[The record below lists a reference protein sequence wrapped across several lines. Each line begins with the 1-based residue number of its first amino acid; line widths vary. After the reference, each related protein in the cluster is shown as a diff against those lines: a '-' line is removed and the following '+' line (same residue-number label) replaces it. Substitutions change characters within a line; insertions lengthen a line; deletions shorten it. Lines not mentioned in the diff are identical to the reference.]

1 MAVEAEELRAGGDL
15 AVPAGDPE
23 VLRAAGRRMQRVAA
37 RALATAAVR
46 GECGPELALHW
57 QGVVADAPGV
67 ELGQL
72 SARAMRLLPGVGAGG
87 AALGRYAE
95 ALADAQ
101 ARVRALQGRAVEAR
115 EDHRRA
121 VAAADAVGVDP
132 AGRAAVVARADRDLQ
147 ERLVLVR
154 RGYGRVLDD
163 LTAAGASC
171 ARVLSGLAGE
181 VGHGRGALGMRER
194 VLDRLFV
201 AQHEIGQAAVRPVGH
216 VPEREPE
223 TWYETA
229 AVTAGDAAA
238 WTWNHTAV
246 PFVNGAANVGEAILE
261 HPEDVLEM
269 ALGVGGMV
277 VGAGGELGG
286 LALDVTVVG
295 APAGAAVHVAST
307 GLIVAGTA
315 AAAHGAGNLAQHA
328 LENDNRWLSEVSGP
342 SAEARSTG
350 PSLDGTTPSG
360 APLPGARIVRGDFPE
375 TAGPSEVLA
384 RRDPLGAITHYQ
396 VYADDG
402 LPLKRVDITGKPHG
416 GVATPHVVEFIRD
429 TNPRTGEVFI
439 RKSRQ
444 VREATPEELTGL

>member
-1 MAVEAEELRAGGDL
+1 MAVDVEELRAGGDL

-23 VLRAAGRRMQRVAA
+23 ALRAAGQRMQRVAA

-57 QGVVADAPGV
+57 QGVVADAAGV

-121 VAAADAVGVDP
+121 VATADAVAVDP
-132 AGRAAVVARADRDLQ
+132 AGRAAVVARADRELQ
-147 ERLVLVR
+147 ERLLRVR
-154 RGYGRVLDD
+154 RGYGRVLDE
-163 LTAAGASC
+163 LTAAGSSC
-171 ARVLSGLAGE
+171 ARVLTGLAGE
-181 VGHGRGALGMRER
+181 AGQGRGALGVRER

-201 AQHEIGQAAVRPVGH
+201 AQHEIGQAVVRPVGQ
-216 VPEREPE
+216 VAEREPE

-261 HPEDVLEM
+261 HPEDLLEL

-286 LALDVTVVG
+286 LALDATLVG

-342 SAEARSTG
+342 GGGTRVQRGQPGDPLPDSARPDTARSTWKG
-350 PSLDGTTPSG
+350 RVSDTGKGEVWQDPTYVGRSRDANSVRIMDPTWRYPNGYVRFYDEQGRPLTLDGV
-360 APLPGARIVRGDFPE
+360 PGPNKHESTHFPVR
-375 TAGPSEVLA
+375 
-384 RRDPLGAITHYQ
+384 
-396 VYADDG
+396 ADGTYDVPKG
-402 LPLKRVDITGKPHG
+402 WGR
-416 GVATPHVVEFIRD
+416 
-429 TNPRTGEVFI
+429 
-439 RKSRQ
+439 
-444 VREATPEELTGL
+444 